1 MVADVAHTADVGT
14 TLLQVVPQ
22 VTKATMD
29 ADGEL
34 GENEYP
40 ELTPK
45 DGQLGENEYPELTPK
60 EKQEEAEACSLGDE
74 EDCTALEA
82 SFKEFRVIEDDV
94 GDEAG
99 DILKEKGE
107 LPQELRQELTNEG
120 NLTEEAQF
128 FGGFKVHIGPI
139 TIGTEG
145 ISVAPQ
151 MQFGMESNSFNF
163 VAGCG
168 DLRSGIKCEAT
179 AEVRKICETSGRGIR
194 EFCQNLKC
202 HGEDL
207 TRGRSGATIGAEV
220 IRLLASEA
228 GIDGNGGMHIKGK
241 ITYAQ
246 GASVMGGGAF
256 GLWEDKDGFKMT
268 GGGTAG
274 LKKEVGGEI
283 YVGIHKS
290 GHKAKF
296 KIAVGGGTAEGE
308 FDCRYR
314 KRDTK
319 KANRIQGGV
328 PVTTAPAEKFT
339 PIGYGYGRGPQG
351 QTTNG
356 YCKMYVTWTDC
367 LLQCDREHACIGFDA
382 EQSFNTHWQQCCIR
396 TSTYKTVHGWS
407 SFRGNG
413 DKVAKATGRGVS
425 NRLVM
430 AKNQFYRVGSGYAR
444 GKNGARTHAYC
455 KMYVS
460 FGACEHQ
467 CKKDPSCTGF
477 DVERNWNRHW
487 QQCCIRTL
495 QNSSPYGWKWGPAK
509 SIPAVQATTSSMNHN
524 REVWVKA
531 VR

>member
-34 GENEYP
+34 GENEP
-40 ELTPK
+40 
-45 DGQLGENEYPELTPK
+45 GENEYPELTPK
-60 EKQEEAEACSLGDE
+60 EKQEEAEACSLGDA
-74 EDCTALEA
+74 EDCAVLEA
-82 SFKEFRVIEDDV
+82 SFKDFRENEDDV

-99 DILKEKGE
+99 DMLAEKGE
-107 LPQELRQELTNEG
+107 LRQELRQELTNRG
-120 NLTEEAQF
+120 NLTEEAEDLF

-145 ISVAPQ
+145 VSVAPQ
-151 MQFGMESNSFNF
+151 MQFGMESNHFNF

-168 DLRSGIKCEAT
+168 DVRSGIKCEAT
-179 AEVRKICETSGRGIR
+179 AEVRRICETQGNGIQ
-194 EFCQNLKC
+194 EFCRNLKC
-202 HGEDL
+202 HGDEL
-207 TRGRSGATIGAEV
+207 TNRNSGAAIGAEV
-220 IRLLASEA
+220 IRLLSSEL
-228 GIDGNGGMHIKGK
+228 GIDGNGGFHVKGK

-256 GLWEDKDGFKMT
+256 GLWEDKDGFRMV

-308 FDCRYR
+308 FDCRHR
-314 KRDTK
+314 KKDTRK
-319 KANRIQGGV
+319 SNRIQSGT
-328 PVTTAPAEKFT
+328 PVTTAPAQKFT
-339 PIGYGYGRGPQG
+339 PIGYGYGRGLHG

-356 YCKMYVTWTDC
+356 YCKMYVSWTDC
-367 LLQCDREHACIGFDA
+367 LLQCDRERACIGFDA
-382 EQSFNTHWQQCCIR
+382 EQSFDTHWQQCCIR
-396 TSTYKTVHGWS
+396 TSYYKTANGWK

-413 DKVAKATGRGVS
+413 NQVARATSTKVA

-430 AKNQFYRVGSGYAR
+430 AKNQFYRVGSGYGR

-455 KMYVS
+455 RMGVS
-460 FGACEHQ
+460 IGACESQ
-467 CKKDPSCTGF
+467 CEADPSCTGF
-477 DVERNWNRHW
+477 DAERRYIGYW

-495 QNSSPYGWKWGPAK
+495 KNSAPGGWKMDSRK
-509 SIPAVQATTSSMNHN
+509 SIPAVEATSKGDMRSN